1 MNGNQCVF
9 IQLLYIFQ
17 VRYQEKTL
25 HLVLALP
32 LDAPQLAE
40 NRARDEK
47 LRLTRLRP
55 RSRKDSII
63 IDANIII
70 RGGLVTADL
79 GSNGGELLVVDVIDE
94 DMWRRLKAVELVTR
108 ARL

>member
-1 MNGNQCVF
+1 MNGNQCIF

-17 VRYQEKTL
+17 VRYQEKTF

-32 LDAPQLAE
+32 LDAPRLVV

-47 LRLTRLRP
+47 LRLTRLCP
-55 RSRKDSII
+55 RRRNESII
-63 IDANIII
+63 IDANIIV
-70 RGGLVTADL
+70 RGGLLTADL
-79 GSNGGELLVVDVIDE
+79 ESNGGELLVVDVIDE